1 MTSKAPQTHQVVL
14 LPAGLTFTQADSNRS
29 LLQSALAAA
38 IRLPNSCRNG
48 TCRTCMCKMVSGNV
62 DYQIEWPGLTREEK
76 NEGWIL
82 PCVAVASSDL
92 VLDVPAAINLNV

>member
-1 MTSKAPQTHQVVL
+1 
-14 LPAGLTFTQADSNRS
+14 
-29 LLQSALAAA
+29 
-38 IRLPNSCRNG
+38 
-48 TCRTCMCKMVSGNV
+48 MCKMVSGNV